1 MEGGACFLLQVS
13 KQMSKFYY
21 LKTLPKHRG
30 KEYRQVK
37 AAPRIGI
44 DNFLAQEKKKK
55 STGWHLNW
63 LHLSLTEILIK
74 KTRF

>member
-44 DNFLAQEKKKK
+44 DNFLAQEKKK
-55 STGWHLNW
+55 
-63 LHLSLTEILIK
+63 SLQADI
-74 KTRF
+74 